1 VISEKQIKDFVA
13 KLKNAVEVSSK
24 KYALAEIEFSLIASS
39 RITYR
44 LSRNLIIQPQAE
56 VDTRLSVR
64 VVNDK
69 RTGVAVINSTEIE
82 EILGAVDK
90 AYSLSLFAEPKNEAG
105 LPEKAHQHH
114 EIRNSETEKLFD
126 HRKNFERIQDM
137 LLLVKDARA
146 LLSGKLEV
154 SYNLYVVI
162 SSAGSECIYSHPAV
176 RADFIVEKDELSG
189 YSSFISETYEPF
201 VVQLELENA
210 ISKCGHYGERIEL
223 SPGLYDVLLEPH
235 AAAEFV
241 ELFAI
246 YGFSAKLLQEGRSY
260 LTGRLGEK
268 LFSPLITLADN
279 PYEDEQIKMP
289 FDFEGVRKQK
299 VELIKNGIA
308 SSAVYDTE
316 TARIEGVRSTGH
328 SLPLPNPHGPA
339 PLHLCLEGG
348 AASYEQIIE
357 KIERGILITR
367 LNYTN
372 IEDEK
377 NGIITGMTRDG
388 TFLIE
393 NGEITTPVYDLRF
406 TQSVPE
412 ALKNVVSL
420 SRERKLVSPFFG
432 YSLFPWMFISD
443 FKITGSK
450 RTR

>member
-1 VISEKQIKDFVA
+1 MISENQIKVFA
-13 KLKNAVEVSSK
+13 TTLKKAIELSSK
-24 KYALAEIEFSLIASS
+24 KYTSAEIEFSLIASN

-69 RTGVAVINSTEIE
+69 RTGIAVINSTEID
-82 EILGAVDK
+82 EILNAVDK
-90 AYSLSLFAEPKNEAG
+90 AYDLSLFTEPKNEAG
-105 LPEKAHQHH
+105 LPEKSYHHH
-114 EIRNSETEKLFD
+114 EIKNIEIEKLFD

-154 SYNLYVVI
+154 SYNLYIVI
-162 SSAGSECIYSHPAV
+162 NSIGSECIYSHPAV
-176 RADFIVEKDELSG
+176 RADFIVEKDDLSG
-189 YSSFISETYEPF
+189 YSSFISENYEPF
-201 VVQLELENA
+201 VLQLELENA
-210 ISKCGHYGERIEL
+210 ISKCGHYGEKIEL
-223 SPGLYDVLLEPH
+223 TPGYYDVLLEPH
-235 AAAEFV
+235 AAAELV

-268 LFSPLITLADN
+268 IFSPLVTLSDN
-279 PYEDEQIKMP
+279 PYEEEQIKLP
-289 FDFEGVRKQK
+289 FDFEGVKKQK
-299 VELIKNGIA
+299 VELIKNGVA
-308 SSAVYDTE
+308 NSVVYDTE
-316 TARIEGVRSTGH
+316 TARIDGVKSTGH

-339 PLHLCLEGG
+339 PLNLCLEGG
-348 AASYEQIIE
+348 AASYEQIIQ
-357 KIERGILITR
+357 KIEKGILITR

-393 NGEITTPVYDLRF
+393 KGEITTPVYDLRF
-406 TQSVPE
+406 TQSVPQV
-412 ALKNVVSL
+412 LKNVVSL

-432 YSLFPWMFISD
+432 YSLFPWMLISD

-450 RTR
+450 RSR